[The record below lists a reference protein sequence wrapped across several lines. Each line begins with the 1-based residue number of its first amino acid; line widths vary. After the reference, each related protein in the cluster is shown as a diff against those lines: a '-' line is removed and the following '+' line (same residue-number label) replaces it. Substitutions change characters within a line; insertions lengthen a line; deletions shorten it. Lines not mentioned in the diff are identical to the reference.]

1 MKLHRHAEA
10 KPSAPT
16 PPADRLAGVRPMSH
30 HDDERPSGAD
40 LNYGQTIFTRSAV
53 PLPRWLGGGKRKPR
67 Q

>member
-1 MKLHRHAEA
+1 
-10 KPSAPT
+10 
-16 PPADRLAGVRPMSH
+16 MSH